1 MSHRTLKSAFVA
13 VLCVAALAACE
24 QSATSPVGAPEG
36 PSLAVVPADLNEKFE
51 LPVGDTATINGEG
64 LTIIFTQVTEDS
76 RCPIGVNCFWE
87 GDGEVE
93 LVLSKSGYTTQ
104 TVTLHTTLT
113 PQAVMYAGYTISLL
127 ELAPYPVY
135 PNPIDPNDY
144 VATLLV
150 E

>member
-1 MSHRTLKSAFVA
+1 MSYRTLKSAVAA
-13 VLCVAALAACE
+13 VLCVTALAACE
-24 QSATSPVGAPEG
+24 QSATAPALAPQG
-36 PSLAVVPADLNEKFE
+36 PSLDVVTANLDEKFE
-51 LPVGDTATINGEG
+51 LPVGDTATINGQG

-76 RCPIGVNCFWE
+76 RCPIGVSCFWE
-87 GDGEVE
+87 GDGAVR

-113 PQAVMYAGYTISLL
+113 PQSATYAGYTISLL
-127 ELAPYPVY
+127 DLAPYPVY
-135 PNPIDPNDY
+135 PNPIDPDDY